1 MKDMSFDFKSQ
12 YINWLKGKINQERI
26 NKDTYRITMP
36 FLDRNNDYVDI
47 YIVLEANNNCR
58 LTDDGNTLQELELSG
73 FDLSSSRRTSILQ
86 TILNSH
92 GIKKNDDAELYVEC
106 NLKDIS
112 QKKHMLAQCIVKV
125 SDLFYLSRSNVKS
138 LFLED
143 VANFLLDN
151 NISYTPDIAFVGKS
165 QLTTRYDFVIG
176 RTKKSP
182 ARAIQAI
189 NNLDI
194 NKARYTVFNWNDT
207 QEARNDEMHLYT
219 FIQDTE
225 KKVPNSAI
233 NALEQYNITPILWSN
248 RNKYITQLAS

>member
-1 MKDMSFDFKSQ
+1 
-12 YINWLKGKINQERI
+12 
-26 NKDTYRITMP
+26 
-36 FLDRNNDYVDI
+36 
-47 YIVLEANNNCR
+47 
-58 LTDDGNTLQELELSG
+58 
-73 FDLSSSRRTSILQ
+73 
-86 TILNSH
+86 
-92 GIKKNDDAELYVEC
+92 
-106 NLKDIS
+106 
-112 QKKHMLAQCIVKV
+112 MLAQCIVKV